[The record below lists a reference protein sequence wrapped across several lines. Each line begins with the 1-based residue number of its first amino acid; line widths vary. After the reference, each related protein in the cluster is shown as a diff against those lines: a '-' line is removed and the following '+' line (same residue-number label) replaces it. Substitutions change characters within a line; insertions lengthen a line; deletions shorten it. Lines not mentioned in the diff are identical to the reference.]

1 LLFTLYNLR
10 SSIHILIQ
18 KANNEMIVSDPMS
31 LIITEM
37 NMFDKTNLKLLKLKE
52 KLISC

>member
-1 LLFTLYNLR
+1 
-10 SSIHILIQ
+10 
-18 KANNEMIVSDPMS
+18 MIVSDPMS

-52 KLISC
+52 KLISCWKLIFVKVALIVLKVDIC